1 MISDDYII
9 VGSGL
14 TGATIARALADA
26 GRDVLVI
33 DRRHQAG
40 GNVHD
45 SIHHSGIRVH
55 TYGPHYFR
63 TSSDEIWR
71 WVNRFA
77 RFTSF
82 AAEVQALVNG
92 RYYSWPVTR
101 STIQELAGN
110 DQPMAQSKAPA
121 SLEDAALA
129 MMPEPIYRLFVRD
142 YNEKQWGVPCSE
154 LSPSLCKRFK
164 VAEPGESQLTPG
176 AKYQG
181 LPADGYSTMMARML
195 DGIPTVLGVDYLKE
209 RQYIVHRKHLVFTGP
224 IDEFYGFSLGRLRYR
239 GQLRHH
245 HYLPKVTA
253 VQPVCQVNNPTHQ
266 GGPHIRTL
274 EWRKLMNP
282 DARMHGTVITT
293 EVPFTPDNPDEF
305 EYPFPSTKNEA
316 LRARYIS
323 MAKAEHQVTICGRLG
338 ECRYYD
344 MDHAISRA
352 LAISRR
358 ILSSNE

>member
-1 MISDDYII
+1 MKADYII

-14 TGATIARALADA
+14 TGATIARSLADA
-26 GRDVLVI
+26 GRDVLII
-33 DRRHQAG
+33 DRRHHHG

-45 SIHHSGIRVH
+45 STHHSGIRIH

-63 TSSDEIWR
+63 TSSDDVWR

-77 RFTSF
+77 RFTPF
-82 AAEVQALVNG
+82 AAEVQALVGG
-92 RYYSWPVTR
+92 RHYSWPVTR
-101 STIQELAGN
+101 STIKDLAGTE
-110 DQPMAQSKAPA
+110 QSGLIATAPS

-129 MMPEPIYRLFVRD
+129 MMPEPIYQLFVRD

-164 VAEPGESQLTPG
+164 VAEPGESRLTPD

-181 LPADGYSTMMARML
+181 LPENGYSAMMARMI
-195 DGIPTVLGVDYLKE
+195 DGIPTLLGVDYLKE
-209 RQYIVHRKHLVFTGP
+209 RQNIRHRKHLVFTGP

-239 GQLRHH
+239 GQQRRHH
-245 HYLPKVTA
+245 HLPCMTSA
-253 VQPVCQVNNPTHQ
+253 QPVCQVNNPTHQ

-274 EWRKLMNP
+274 EWRKLMLPDTEMNGTVLTTETPYTPSDP
-282 DARMHGTVITT
+282 DA
-293 EVPFTPDNPDEF
+293 F
-305 EYPFPSTKNEA
+305 EYPFPNAMNEA
-316 LRARYIS
+316 LRAQYIDL
-323 MAKAEHQVTICGRLG
+323 AKAEQRITICGRLG

-358 ILSSNE
+358 ILSSDD